1 MICAPSP
8 AARRTMVSAF
18 ATFAVASPLQA
29 NWVAATVT
37 SAIAGSFAPLLLV
50 RGDGHLDVALAP
62 LLLLRHQQGG
72 DDDAAADQRDD
83 DGGERVD
90 LGVEAEPDLREDHH
104 RQRRGARPGD
114 EARGHQVV

>member
-8 AARRTMVSAF
+8 AARRTMVSAL
-18 ATFAVASPLQA
+18 ATLAVASPLQA

-37 SAIAGSFAPLLLV
+37 SAMLAPWAPPCLLV

-90 LGVEAEPDLREDHH
+90 LRVEAEADL
-104 RQRRGARPGD
+104 
-114 EARGHQVV
+114 